1 MKETLRKT
9 EGRKIALFTLFTA
22 GVIFML
28 YLEARA
34 ETHNATAAV
43 TVETVDHRSGPL
55 PPH

>member
-1 MKETLRKT
+1 MKEFLRKT

-34 ETHNATAAV
+34 ETGNATAEV
-43 TVETVDHRSGPL
+43 TVESIDH
-55 PPH
+55 